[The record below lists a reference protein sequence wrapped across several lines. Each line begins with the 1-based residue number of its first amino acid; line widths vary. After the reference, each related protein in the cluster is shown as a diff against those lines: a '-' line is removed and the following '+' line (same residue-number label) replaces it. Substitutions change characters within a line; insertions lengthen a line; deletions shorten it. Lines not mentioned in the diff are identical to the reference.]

1 MNTTNC
7 PHPNPLPSDGR
18 GNSYRRPSVFGK
30 PFCNLTRSFLRKTE
44 SVSPSPIGWE
54 RAGVRVVLSLLI
66 LAGAILYV
74 PSALADEVIPARPE
88 KLEFP
93 ALKFE
98 PPNAA
103 DYRVQLKSGPVA
115 YIVPDQELPLV
126 HIQVSVRTGQY
137 LDRAGKEGLASMTGW
152 LLAHGGAGTNTDE
165 QLEERLAFLAA
176 DLESDIAGTEGGVS
190 LNLLSK
196 DVDEGLAILRDVLYA
211 PRFQDDK
218 IKLCKE
224 QMLQAM
230 KQRNDSSESIED
242 MEEGFLSFG
251 AGFWNNRH
259 PTAASLES
267 ITTGDIKALQFGSF
281 LPENFVVAVSGDFN
295 RAEMIA
301 KLEKTFGNCPYDL
314 GWRGEGKPVV
324 AAPAPPIPTN
334 TVFAAPGVYLV
345 DKPDV
350 NQGRVSILLP
360 GIRRDDPDFYAVAI
374 MNDILGGGGFA
385 SRIMNRVRSDEGL
398 AYHAS
403 SSFPGGVYYPLTF
416 SVSFQTKSRTVAYA
430 TSIVLEEMG
439 KIAAATVT
447 DNELNISKSAQIERF
462 PRIFA
467 TKKQVAETFAEDEFT
482 GRYAGNPQHW
492 KNYRANIAAI
502 TAADVQRVAKKYLTP
517 EKLVILVVGNKS
529 DILLGHPSHPVK
541 LGDLGKITE
550 LPLRDPLTMKPVAN
564 ATAK

>member
-1 MNTTNC
+1 MKNI
-7 PHPNPLPSDGR
+7 HPVVASLNHCIVK
-18 GNSYRRPSVFGK
+18 SVHRLAIRDSRLAISA
-30 PFCNLTRSFLRKTE
+30 FCFLL
-44 SVSPSPIGWE
+44 SAFSLAA
-54 RAGVRVVLSLLI
+54 AG
-66 LAGAILYV
+66 G
-74 PSALADEVIPARPE
+74 IPARPE
-88 KLEFP
+88 IIVFP
-93 ALKFE
+93 TLKFE

-103 DYRVQLKSGPVA
+103 DCRVQLKSGPVA
-115 YIVPDQELPLV
+115 YIVPDHELPLV

-137 LDRAGKEGLASMTGW
+137 LDPAGKEGLASMTGW

-165 QLEERLAFLAA
+165 RLEERLAFLAA
-176 DLESDIAGTEGGVS
+176 DLESAIAGTEGGVS

-224 QMLQAM
+224 QTLQAM
-230 KQRNDSSESIED
+230 KQRNDSSENIEE

-251 AGFWNNRH
+251 ANFWNNRH

-267 ITTGDIKALQFGSF
+267 ITADDIKALHSGSF

-295 RAEMIA
+295 STEMIA

-324 AAPAPPIPTN
+324 SCPAPPIPTN

-350 NQGRVSILLP
+350 NQGRVSVLLP
-360 GIRRDDPDFYAVAI
+360 GIRRDDPDFYAVEI

-403 SSFPGGVYYPLTF
+403 SSFYGGVYYPLTF
-416 SVSFQTKSRTVAYA
+416 SASFQTKSRTVAYA
-430 TSIVLEEMG
+430 TSIVLEEMRN
-439 KIAAATVT
+439 IAAAPVT
-447 DNELNISKSAQIERF
+447 DAELNISKSAQTERF

-467 TKKQVAETFAEDEFT
+467 TKKQVAGTFAEDEFT
-482 GRYAGNPQHW
+482 GRHAANPQYW

-517 EKLVILVVGNKS
+517 DKLVILVVGNKS

-550 LPLRDPLTMKPVAN
+550 LPLRDPLTMKPVSGA
-564 ATAK
+564 AAK